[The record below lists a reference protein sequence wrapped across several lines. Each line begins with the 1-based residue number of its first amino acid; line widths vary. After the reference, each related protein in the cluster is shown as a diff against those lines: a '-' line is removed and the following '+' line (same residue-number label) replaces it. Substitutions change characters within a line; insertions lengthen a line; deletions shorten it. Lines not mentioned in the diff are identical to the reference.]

1 MAADDGFVIWSY
13 FETFYKHLKNLM
25 CVFLRHMCV
34 SKRRKECILNV
45 VREPLK
51 RPKECDLNDK
61 SVSLK
66 RHEGVFE
73 TSLLC
78 DWNIAGDNFLDVL
91 RLCRKRHYR
100 AFNA

>member
-1 MAADDGFVIWSY
+1 
-13 FETFYKHLKNLM
+13 M

-34 SKRRKECILNV
+34 SKRRKECLLNV

-51 RPKECDLNDK
+51 RPKECDLNDI

-78 DWNIAGDNFLDVL
+78 D
-91 RLCRKRHYR
+91 
-100 AFNA
+100 